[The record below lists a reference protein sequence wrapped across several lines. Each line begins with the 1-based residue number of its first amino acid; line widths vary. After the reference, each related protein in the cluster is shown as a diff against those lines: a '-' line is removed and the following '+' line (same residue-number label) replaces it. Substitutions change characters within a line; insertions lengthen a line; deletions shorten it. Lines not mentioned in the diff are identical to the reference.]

1 MSIPKGG
8 ITDGSVNVET
18 SVVFLNGNDDSA
30 KAYKTAV
37 TGTNASSVYGSY
49 AAVVDPY
56 TISTDTT
63 SNPGNG
69 AHEPGTLFAESMST
83 TEACICSALQYR
95 INVYCSTAGV
105 L

>member
-1 MSIPKGG
+1 MLHVQFVSTLEANIQKISGPITVSIPKGG
-8 ITDGSVNVET
+8 VTDGSVNVQT

-37 TGTNASSVYGSY
+37 TGTGASSVYGSY
-49 AAVVDPY
+49 AAVVDPN

-69 AHEPGTLFAESMST
+69 AYKIGMLFKH
-83 TEACICSALQYR
+83 ACSSC
-95 INVYCSTAGV
+95 
-105 L
+105 